1 MFWKIRSPVS
11 RVQASKVRPAQI
23 KTWIYFLGIEARL
36 RSEIIGNLVASQE
49 LPGAEETQA
58 GHFHHIPNFG
68 CMARGAMRLA
78 ATGLR

>member
-1 MFWKIRSPVS
+1 MFWKIGSPVS
-11 RVQASKVRPAQI
+11 RVRASKVRPAQI
-23 KTWIYFLGIEARL
+23 KTTIYFLGIEGML

-49 LPGAEETQA
+49 LLGAEETQA